1 MDVTISATV
10 EKLYLDVEEAM
21 EAASDE
27 KKFVKLSIYETFEID
42 SDDIGDVDSSDV
54 IDLYNGLGDADQK
67 AVREALQIT
76 STEDLEFVPTNLED
90 RQKFEA
96 FLEHRERFSLEKFM
110 AMMGMKE
117 PVERPDNTE
126 HVMFCPYCSEMLDAD
141 DLGL

>member
-27 KKFVKLSIYETFEID
+27 KKFVKLSIYDTFEID
-42 SDDIGDVDSSDV
+42 SNDIGDIDSSDV
-54 IDLYNGLGDADQK
+54 IDLYNGLGDAEQK
-67 AVREALQIT
+67 KVRVALELK
-76 STEDLEFVPTNLED
+76 SEEDLEFVPTNLED

-96 FLEHRERFSLEKFM
+96 FLEHCERFSLEKFM
-110 AMMGMKE
+110 AMMGMKD
-117 PVERPDNTE
+117 PVEKPDFSE
-126 HVMFCPYCSEMLDAD
+126 HVMICPECDAVLDAD